1 LEKGLHISGHC
12 SLKVVGSVR
21 KLEKPNAMG
30 HRIARV
36 QQLRSTVARRMEGEK
51 VGQMGGLRC
60 IMHGWK
66 AQNGIRFKGETK

>member
-1 LEKGLHISGHC
+1 VAHC

-21 KLEKPNAMG
+21 KLEGPNAMG

-36 QQLRSTVARRMEGEK
+36 QQLRSTVARRLEGEK

-60 IMHGWK
+60 IMQRLESPKWYSV
-66 AQNGIRFKGETK
+66 QRRTK